1 MRILKES
8 KCRVVSSST
17 TNAGK
22 YRYTQPRSKSK
33 SKEILSK
40 PEESMR
46 TKARKFIQNE
56 IAGNLRQD
64 QDNRKQ
70 AFQTITNQTKVRETS
85 ADNTRFEYSDSNF
98 WTEGADS
105 SQYDKY
111 IVGKRIGQ
119 GAYAVVRAGVD
130 TQSDRK
136 VAIKIYD
143 KLNLLDQQRRK
154 GVRREIKILERMRHE
169 NIIHLYE
176 AFDNKKQVFLV
187 MENVSGGSLHSLLK
201 SRPNRQLKDW
211 EAKKLFSQIA
221 SAIKYWH
228 SKNITHRDIKLENV
242 LLDESKEKVK
252 LIDFGFSTCIPN
264 DKKIKIFCGT
274 PSYMAPEIVSK
285 REFCGPPADI
295 WALGVLLYAL
305 LWGKFP
311 FKGKSDS
318 ELYSKINNCKLE
330 IPDHV
335 SYAARWLI
343 EKMITVDPDDRITAS
358 DICKDPWLTDKETY
372 LKDIFYRLNSNMSW
386 TTTLN
391 SKPESRRTTNI
402 DTSPYRD
409 RELPRNSDMPYEA
422 YFPSD
427 SRKTSKELLKI

>member
-1 MRILKES
+1 
-8 KCRVVSSST
+8 
-17 TNAGK
+17 
-22 YRYTQPRSKSK
+22 
-33 SKEILSK
+33 
-40 PEESMR
+40 MR

-56 IAGNLRQD
+56 IAGNTHKVQ
-64 QDNRKQ
+64 NESKQ
-70 AFQTITNQTKVRETS
+70 TLLAMTNQTKIREAS
-85 ADNTRFEYSDSNF
+85 AGNARFEYSDSNF

-105 SQYDKY
+105 SNYDKY
-111 IVGKRIGQ
+111 IIGKRIGQ

-130 TQSDRK
+130 TQSNHK

-169 NIIHLYE
+169 NIIRLYE
-176 AFDNKKQVFLV
+176 AFDNRKNVYLV

-201 SRPNRQLKDW
+201 SRPNRQLKDS
-211 EAKKLFSQIA
+211 EAKKLFWQIA
-221 SAIKYWH
+221 SGIKYWH

-242 LLDESKEKVK
+242 LLDETKEKVK
-252 LIDFGFSTCIPN
+252 LIDFGFSTWIPN

-285 REFCGPPADI
+285 QEFWGPPADI

-305 LWGKFP
+305 LCGKFP
-311 FKGKSDS
+311 FKGKSDN
-318 ELYSKINNCKLE
+318 ELYNKIKNCDFE

-335 SYAARWLI
+335 SYAARCLI
-343 EKMITVDPDDRITAS
+343 EKMITVNPEDRITAS
-358 DICKDPWLTDKETY
+358 EICKDPWLTDKETY
-372 LKDIFYRLNSNMSW
+372 LKDIFYRLNSNVSW

-391 SKPESRRTTNI
+391 SKSESRRTTNI

-409 RELPRNSDMPYEA
+409 RELPRHSDMPYEA
-422 YFPSD
+422 YFPSE